1 MQGGGPF
8 SQIPIWG
15 FFIGTLLLVLVSVEA
30 GYRWA
35 RYRQTRSQQEKEAPV
50 GAMVG
55 ATLGLLAFL
64 LAITF
69 AMAADSFHARRVALL
84 DEVNAI
90 RTAYLRTDLIVEPQR
105 TEVRKLLAEY
115 VDERL
120 HWVGVRGRAEP
131 SHSPKELHDR
141 LWAQAAA
148 VDFNSSSEVVSLF
161 VESLN
166 KVIDLHA
173 ERILVRERS
182 RIPGTVWV
190 VLYLVAVL
198 TLAAMG
204 YHGGVAGTCRSP
216 VMLAVA
222 LAFSLVIVL
231 IVDLDRP
238 GEGLIDVSQ
247 QMMIDLRDSLA
258 DTSPQRQLINKKQE
272 ITSDP

>member
-1 MQGGGPF
+1 MCLLVASIILGTRYCIGAVRNRAQHSVTAGPARSRTQARAGLYYVQVLRAKRLKGAVEESNMQGDGLF
-8 SQIPIWG
+8 FHVPIWG

-115 VDERL
+115 VDQRL
-120 HWVGVRGRAEP
+120 HWVGVGDHTQP
-131 SHSPKELHDR
+131 SHSSQELHDR
-141 LWAQAAA
+141 LWALSDEDTAAQ
-148 VDFNSSSEVVSLF
+148 DHPICSGSE
-161 VESLN
+161 
-166 KVIDLHA
+166 
-173 ERILVRERS
+173 
-182 RIPGTVWV
+182 
-190 VLYLVAVL
+190 
-198 TLAAMG
+198 
-204 YHGGVAGTCRSP
+204 
-216 VMLAVA
+216 
-222 LAFSLVIVL
+222 
-231 IVDLDRP
+231 
-238 GEGLIDVSQ
+238 
-247 QMMIDLRDSLA
+247 
-258 DTSPQRQLINKKQE
+258 
-272 ITSDP
+272 